1 MRRILS
7 LLAVSLTA
15 SLLVALLLV
24 GVASASPAHS
34 SSATADSG
42 RLLSATITPDLGP
55 TVEPTIGGIAP
66 GGLPWVLK
74 SGHVNLSS
82 NGLLEASVE
91 GLLFGPG
98 APPNLIGTRGPVTQV
113 SASLVCANGPI
124 VTTNPVEFSTEGN
137 AQIHQWITLPSQ
149 CVGPVVL
156 IRAFSAGPWL
166 AASGF

>member
-15 SLLVALLLV
+15 SLLIALLLV

-34 SSATADSG
+34 SSATTDDG
-42 RLLSATITPDLGP
+42 RLFSATITPDLGP
-55 TVEPTIGGIAP
+55 TVEPTIAGIAP

-82 NGLLEASVE
+82 SGLLEASVE

-124 VTTNPVEFSTEGN
+124 VTTKAVEFSTEGN
-137 AQIHQWITLPSQ
+137 AQIHQKIALPAQ
-149 CVGPVVL
+149 CVGPIVL